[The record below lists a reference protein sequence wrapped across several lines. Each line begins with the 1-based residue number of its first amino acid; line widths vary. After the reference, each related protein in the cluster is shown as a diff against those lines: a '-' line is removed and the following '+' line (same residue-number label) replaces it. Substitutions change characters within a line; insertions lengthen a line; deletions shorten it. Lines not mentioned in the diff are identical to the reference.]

1 VRQLLSVRVVLVA
14 GGVVAAVAGGGMAQ
28 TNDAVPKTVADCI
41 RANASKVEQSIEPL
55 TAATEFL
62 VGSVCAQEI
71 AAEAQRVQ
79 SEAQQRMIDAAQRAC
94 DSGKSA
100 VPKQQDAG
108 RRGYDACA
116 LLETSKVG
124 VEAGGWTIYAPAP
137 KPPAAT
143 ALAAKLL
150 LDLRLAR
157 ATTKPLQDR
166 R

>member
-1 VRQLLSVRVVLVA
+1 VSQLLSVRVVLVA
-14 GGVVAAVAGGGMAQ
+14 GGVAAAVAGGGMAQ
-28 TNDAVPKTVADCI
+28 TSDAVPRAVEECI
-41 RANASKVEQSIEPL
+41 RSNASKVEQSIESL

-79 SEAQQRMIDAAQRAC
+79 SQAQQRMIDAAQRAC
-94 DSGKSA
+94 DSEKSA
-100 VPKQQDAG
+100 VTKQQDTG

-116 LLETSKVG
+116 LLETSKPG
-124 VEAGGWTIYAPAP
+124 LEAEGWTIYAPAP

-143 ALAAKLL
+143 ALSAKLSL
-150 LDLRLAR
+150 ELRLAR
-157 ATTKPLQDR
+157 ATTKSLQDR